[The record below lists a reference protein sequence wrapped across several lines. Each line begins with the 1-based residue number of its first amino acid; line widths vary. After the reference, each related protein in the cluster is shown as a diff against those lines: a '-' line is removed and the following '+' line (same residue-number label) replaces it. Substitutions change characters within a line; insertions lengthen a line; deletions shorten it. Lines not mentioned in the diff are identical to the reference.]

1 MSGEAVIEVEGATA
15 SFGGPPVIEDVDFR
29 VEAGEFVGIV
39 GPNGG
44 GKTTLLRVILGLMPV
59 SRGRVRLFGEPPTRG
74 RRRVGYVPQY
84 PRFSRDFPVSVRQ
97 LVLTGRLGAS
107 RGWLRWRREDH
118 AIAERALDEAEIG
131 GLAERPIGALSGGEL
146 QRALIARALATDPGI
161 LLLDEPTA
169 NIDPRVEHDFFELLR
184 ALNQRITIIVV
195 THDIGFVSQYVGR
208 VACLN
213 RTLVHHGTEAL
224 TPAVVEQLYGHPVR
238 LVDHQHGHG

>member
-1 MSGEAVIEVEGATA
+1 MTDDAVIEVTGATA
-15 SFGGPPVIEDVDFR
+15 GFGGPPVIEGVDFR
-29 VEAGEFVGIV
+29 VEAGEFVGLV

-59 SRGRVRLFGEPPTRG
+59 SAGRVRVFGQPPLRG

-84 PRFSRDFPVSVRQ
+84 PGFSREFPVSVRQ
-97 LVLTGRLGAS
+97 LVLTGRLGAT
-107 RGWLRWRREDH
+107 RGWLRYRREDH
-118 AIAERALDEAEIG
+118 AIAERALDEVEIG
-131 GLAERPIGALSGGEL
+131 GLAGRPIVALSGGEL

-169 NIDPRVEHDFFELLR
+169 SIDPKVEHDFFELLR
-184 ALNQRITIIVV
+184 ALNRRVTIVVV
-195 THDIGFVSQYVGR
+195 THDIGFVSRYVGR

-224 TPAVVEQLYGHPVR
+224 TPALVEQLYGHPVR
-238 LVDHQHGHG
+238 WVDHQHGHG

>member
-1 MSGEAVIEVEGATA
+1 MTAEPVIEVQGATA
-15 SFGGPPVIEDVDFR
+15 GFGGHPVIEHVDFR
-29 VEAGEFVGIV
+29 VAAGEFVGIV

-44 GKTTLLRVILGLMPV
+44 GKTTLLRVILGLMPL
-59 SRGRVRLFGEPPTRG
+59 RAGRVRVFGEPPTRG

-84 PRFSRDFPVSVRQ
+84 PGFSRDFPVSVRQ
-97 LVLTGRLGAS
+97 LVLTGRLGATG
-107 RGWLRWRREDH
+107 GWLRYRRADH
-118 AIAERALDEAEIG
+118 AIAERALSEVAMA
-131 GLAERPIGALSGGEL
+131 GLGQRPIAALSGGEL
-146 QRALIARALATDPGI
+146 QRALIARALATEPGI

-184 ALNQRITIIVV
+184 VLNRRITIIVV